1 MTIERH
7 DPNDVTRTAA
17 EKRAALAAAV
27 RGGELV
33 LAPGI
38 FEMISAKLADGLGFA
53 ALYLTGYGV
62 AASHLGLPDAGLASF
77 ADVLERARVIAAGT
91 DTPLIV
97 DADTGF
103 GGLLNVCHTVQTLE
117 SAGCA
122 ALQIEDQASPK
133 RCGLTQGARV
143 IATEDMIKKI
153 EVALDARTDPNLL
166 IIARTDARSELG
178 LEAAVERGTSY
189 ARAGADLVF
198 VQGIETEDELAL
210 VRERTG
216 APCVLN
222 VSSPEGLGSLA
233 PEQLESLGCSVAIYP
248 GLGMLAATAAL
259 SEAYESLRRDG
270 SLQTLTTPL
279 YDRAAMHRLIGFED
293 VWAFEKRWLDES

>member
-1 MTIERH
+1 M
-7 DPNDVTRTAA
+7 TRTAA
-17 EKRAALAAAV
+17 DKRAALAAAV
-27 RGGELV
+27 RNGEIV
-33 LAPGI
+33 LAPGV
-38 FEMISAKLADGLGFA
+38 FEMISARLADGLGFS

-77 ADVLERARVIAAGT
+77 SDVLARARTVATGT
-91 DTPLIV
+91 NTPLIV

-103 GGLLNVCHTVQTLE
+103 GGVLNVRHTVQSLE

-122 ALQIEDQASPK
+122 AVQIEDQASPK
-133 RCGLTQGARV
+133 RCGLMAGARV
-143 IATEDMIKKI
+143 IATEDMVKKI
-153 EVALDARTDPNLL
+153 EVALDARTDPNFL

-178 LEAAVERGTSY
+178 LEAALARGTSY

-222 VSSPEGLGSLA
+222 VSNPKGLGSLTF
-233 PEQLESLGCSVAIYP
+233 EQLESLGCGVAIYP

-259 SEAYESLRRDG
+259 SDAYESLRRDG
-270 SLQTLTTPL
+270 SLRTLTTPL
-279 YDRAAMHRLIGFED
+279 YDREAMHRLMGFAD
-293 VWAFEKRWLDES
+293 VSAFEKRWLDDA